1 VLRSIGQFALTPKA
15 LANFSPGLER
25 QRQPWGPSQKTLN
38 PEGVC
43 LKAGPFR
50 LNILFPCYP
59 GFSLCFEPW
68 AEISERLRRIQMS
81 KAILEV
87 IVCSVADA
95 IEAHKGGAAR
105 LEVVRD
111 LDRGGL
117 TPRSE
122 LVRAIKEAVELPLRV
137 MVRESAGFG
146 VTDEMETERLCD
158 AASEFSSL
166 GVDGLVLG
174 FLKRGTIDLE
184 LTSRV
189 LACAPGL
196 NATFHHAFEGAADQL
211 QAVSQLKSL
220 AQVDRILSSGG
231 LGKLEQRRG
240 RLVAYEQAAAPEIKV
255 IAGGGIDRN
264 AIEILRRTTA
274 IREFHVGRAARR
286 GFNVTG
292 PVQAEL
298 VSELDQGSRVPR

>member
-1 VLRSIGQFALTPKA
+1 MT
-15 LANFSPGLER
+15 
-25 QRQPWGPSQKTLN
+25 
-38 PEGVC
+38 
-43 LKAGPFR
+43 
-50 LNILFPCYP
+50 
-59 GFSLCFEPW
+59 
-68 AEISERLRRIQMS
+68 

-95 IEAHKGGAAR
+95 IEAQKGGAGR

-117 TPRSE
+117 TPSIK
-122 LVRAIKEAVELPLRV
+122 LVRAIKQAVDLPLRV
-137 MVRESAGFG
+137 MVRESDGFG
-146 VTDEMETERLCD
+146 TSGEMEIERLCD

-166 GVDGLVLG
+166 GIDGLVLG

-196 NATFHHAFEGAADQL
+196 NATFHHAFEDAADQL

-220 AQVDRILSSGG
+220 PQLDRILSSGG
-231 LGKLEQRRG
+231 SDELEKRRG
-240 RLVAYEQAAAPEIKV
+240 RLAIYEQAAAPEIKI
-255 IAGGGIDRN
+255 IAGGGIDQN
-264 AIEILRRTTA
+264 AIEILRHTTA
-274 IREFHVGRAARR
+274 IREFHVGRAARQ
-286 GFNVTG
+286 GFNVAG

-298 VSELDQGSRVPR
+298 V

>member
-1 VLRSIGQFALTPKA
+1 MT
-15 LANFSPGLER
+15 
-25 QRQPWGPSQKTLN
+25 
-38 PEGVC
+38 
-43 LKAGPFR
+43 
-50 LNILFPCYP
+50 
-59 GFSLCFEPW
+59 
-68 AEISERLRRIQMS
+68 

-95 IEAHKGGAAR
+95 IEAQKGGAGR

-117 TPRSE
+117 TPSIK
-122 LVRAIKEAVELPLRV
+122 LVRAIKQAVDLPLRV
-137 MVRESAGFG
+137 MVRESDGFG
-146 VTDEMETERLCD
+146 TSGEMEIERLCD

-166 GVDGLVLG
+166 GIDGLVLG

-196 NATFHHAFEGAADQL
+196 NATFHHAFEDAADQL

-220 AQVDRILSSGG
+220 PQVDRILSSGG
-231 LGKLEQRRG
+231 SDELEKRRG
-240 RLVAYEQAAAPEIKV
+240 RLAIYEQAAAPEIKI
-255 IAGGGIDRN
+255 IAGGGIDQN
-264 AIEILRRTTA
+264 AIEILRHTTA
-274 IREFHVGRAARR
+274 IREFHVGRAARQ
-286 GFNVTG
+286 GFNVAG

-298 VSELDQGSRVPR
+298 VRELVRATHT